1 MHKLALNL
9 DFLTRGHNAEGGCL
23 MKYFSRYLPLTEESR
38 QQSLYILAGG
48 HGVISPHTAYPPTNH
63 PTDHL
68 FSWEQGRML
77 QEYQIVYISR
87 GGGIF
92 ESRSA
97 GRLRIEKE
105 TLFALFPGEWH
116 RYSPDKETGWDEYW
130 VAFQGKM
137 ARTLMA
143 ESSLSPAAPL
153 LSGQSRERIQHE
165 FVQIMEEMR
174 REAIG
179 YQRIVGARTML
190 ILATATASS
199 LRRSFEGTDILYAI
213 EKGKSL
219 LVDHVDQNINM
230 EEMAAGLGV
239 GYSLFRKA
247 FRKYIGMSPAQYH
260 LELRINEA
268 SNLLRTTTLPIAAIA
283 MRVGFES
290 PAYFCRIFK
299 RKTGHAPSEYRAM
312 VQG

>member
-1 MHKLALNL
+1 
-9 DFLTRGHNAEGGCL
+9 
-23 MKYFSRYLPLTEESR
+23 
-38 QQSLYILAGG
+38 
-48 HGVISPHTAYPPTNH
+48 
-63 PTDHL
+63 
-68 FSWEQGRML
+68 ML
-77 QEYQIVYISR
+77 QEYQIVYIPR
-87 GGGIF
+87 GGGVF

-116 RYSPDKETGWDEYW
+116 RYSPDTETGWDEYW

-143 ESSLSPAAPL
+143 ESSLSPSAPL

-213 EKGKSL
+213 ENGKAQL
-219 LVDHVDQNINM
+219 IDQLDQNISM

-268 SNLLRTTTLPIAAIA
+268 GNLLRTTTLPIAMIA
-283 MRVGFES
+283 ARVGFES